1 VTSPSARDRAIEIVA
16 VAIATVNAEHMTGS
30 ELYSPPATAAVD
42 ALLASPGVLAALAGE
57 REAGQEVQ
65 EPEDGGAFFA
75 AAMDEHGRCTC
86 ADNEDCNPG
95 SSRCVL
101 CNVLPGGWPCPTPAH
116 EGYPQPA
123 PVGGVDTPTEPTANE
138 PEHEALT
145 RALAAAG
152 WARVGGRVGHYDR
165 LRNDS
170 LPEVTV
176 IVPTDPAAPD
186 YRELLDAARA
196 STRLPVHPGVV
207 ELLERCDVED
217 RVAGEYGW
225 IQTTEV
231 RALLTEGDQK

>member
-57 REAGQEVQ
+57 RETDLAEALRHLEVVT
-65 EPEDGGAFFA
+65 ETLDRTRVAAVAVIDEIDRIGDVGEDAPVV
-75 AAMDEHGRCTC
+75 GRLRD
-86 ADNEDCNPG
+86 AL
-95 SSRCVL
+95 S
-101 CNVLPGGWPCPTPAH
+101 
-116 EGYPQPA
+116 A

-196 STRLPVHPGVV
+196 STRLPVHPGVM

-231 RALLTEGDQK
+231 RALLTEGDHK